1 MPNAIYLHYLQ
12 RLLLDDR
19 EENVA
24 KGSVP
29 YKVYIKYFSSGVGWL
44 STMFMIFSLIFG
56 QVRIYRKIPLIR
68 PGHIYGQRANLM
80 GLYSGGL
87 YTGGLYWGRK
97 NNSIRIFLTFVSFF
111 QSSIKHV
118 FRYFSRHARCE
129 IQIHS
134 YGGQGGR
141 GGIIFGMLI
150 WFHIWGHI
158 FGGRG
163 LYRVSGHINRIL
175 CYINYTFPY
184 VEYLSGYSIKLVST
198 DNLFSLPFKN
208 SFYIVLKLVL
218 LYDMQFQEFSV
229 VTNITISCKR
239 GLTHQQ
245 VTLLESCPVQKLP

>member
-97 NNSIRIFLTFVSFF
+97 NNSICILLTFVSFF

-134 YGGQGGR
+134 DGGQGGR
-141 GGIIFGMLI
+141 GGDYFWDANLVSHLGAY
-150 WFHIWGHI
+150 IWGE
-158 FGGRG
+158 G
-163 LYRVSGHINRIL
+163 LIQSEWAY
-175 CYINYTFPY
+175 
-184 VEYLSGYSIKLVST
+184 
-198 DNLFSLPFKN
+198 
-208 SFYIVLKLVL
+208 
-218 LYDMQFQEFSV
+218 
-229 VTNITISCKR
+229 
-239 GLTHQQ
+239 
-245 VTLLESCPVQKLP
+245 